1 MTETQAMKLAI
12 RVAKQGIRSGQSPF
26 GAVILRDGEVIS
38 ACHNTVWEDGDPTA
52 HAEVNAIRKAAA
64 ELGTIDL
71 TGCVILTTCEP
82 CPMCL
87 SAIHWARI
95 GRVAFGASIDDASE
109 AGFNELHMPASR
121 LAREGGSTLK
131 VVQGPLPEDCR
142 QLFEEWKE
150 HARSL
155 SY

>member
-1 MTETQAMKLAI
+1 MTEAQAMKKAI
-12 RVAKQGIRSGQSPF
+12 RIARQGIESGQSPF
-26 GAVILRDGEVIS
+26 GSVILRDGEVIS
-38 ACHNTVWEDGDPTA
+38 ACHNTVWQDGDPTA

-64 ELGTIDL
+64 KLGTIDL
-71 TGCVILTTCEP
+71 TGCVILSTCEP

-95 GRVAFGASIDDASE
+95 DRVVFGATIDDASA
-109 AGFNELHMPASR
+109 AGFNELRMPAER
-121 LAREGGSTLK
+121 LARMGGITLK
-131 VVQGPLPEDCR
+131 VVQGSLRAECR

-150 HARSL
+150 RDRSA